1 MLQNASNIKNA
12 EIKNFLFEI
21 LQKCMEKYGSEL
33 KYMLNQ
39 NTAKIISLLFNHDNL
54 AKPLAEFV
62 GLVAEK
68 QNN

>member
-1 MLQNASNIKNA
+1 
-12 EIKNFLFEI
+12 
-21 LQKCMEKYGSEL
+21 
-33 KYMLNQ
+33 MLNQ